1 MPAAVSPEVAELRG
15 GTVLLVGRV
24 GLGEY
29 FPGHVHGE
37 NIRALQMVRD

>member
-37 NIRALQMVRD
+37 NTRALQMVRD